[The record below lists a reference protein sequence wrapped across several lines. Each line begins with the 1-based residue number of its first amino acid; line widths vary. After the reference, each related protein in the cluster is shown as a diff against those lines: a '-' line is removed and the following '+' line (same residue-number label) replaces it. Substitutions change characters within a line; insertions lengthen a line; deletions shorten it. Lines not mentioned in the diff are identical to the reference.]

1 LGIVTFFDHMM
12 ATDTTPKAAQ
22 LIVVIDTSALEPG
35 NCWGKDR
42 RGYIVPTF
50 HRACLAALESEG
62 ASEGVK
68 VVVGASHGRGDV
80 RIRCPDSPMS
90 PQAMEM
96 KARQLLQPILQQLR

>member
-1 LGIVTFFDHMM
+1 
-12 ATDTTPKAAQ
+12 
-22 LIVVIDTSALEPG
+22 
-35 NCWGKDR
+35 
-42 RGYIVPTF
+42 
-50 HRACLAALESEG
+50 
-62 ASEGVK
+62 